1 MTTQGAEMTYKLEPG
16 LARIT
21 SPVFLL
27 FPSGEKMEFENG
39 EKACETVFDK
49 RWKVTEMRAVN
60 DEIEITLREP
70 DIPDSTFF

>member
-1 MTTQGAEMTYKLEPG
+1 MTYRLEPG
-16 LARIT
+16 LSRIT
-21 SPVFLL
+21 SSVHLILPT
-27 FPSGEKMEFENG
+27 GEIKEYRDGKEIV
-39 EKACETVFDK
+39 EAVFDK